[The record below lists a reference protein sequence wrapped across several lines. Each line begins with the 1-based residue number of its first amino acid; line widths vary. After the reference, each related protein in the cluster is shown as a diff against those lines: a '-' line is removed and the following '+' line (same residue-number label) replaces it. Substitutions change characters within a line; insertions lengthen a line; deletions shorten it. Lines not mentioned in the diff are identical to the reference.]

1 MANSP
6 SKPAAAT
13 LNAPGS
19 ESGAPIKTMSR
30 KPLST
35 RHSTQDP
42 RQRGAAAS
50 FEHYGDHGGGHP
62 CQQEHR
68 YREEPRKDTLLV
80 GHNCHERDHETA
92 GELRYEQ
99 PENQHREA
107 VDEPGGEAQQRRD
120 DCRHALLRRNEE
132 LAHVR
137 HISFDLMFCS
147 FPRERE
153 SRSGLLR
160 DRLSLE
166 VTAFA
171 GTSGGGV
178 TA

>member
-80 GHNCHERDHETA
+80 GHNCHEREHETA

-99 PENQHREA
+99 PEQRQHREA

-120 DCRHALLRRNEE
+120 E
-132 LAHVR
+132 
-137 HISFDLMFCS
+137 HISFDLMFRS

-153 SRSGLLR
+153 SRSGCLR
-160 DRLSLE
+160 DRLSLD

-171 GTSGGGV
+171 
-178 TA
+178 A